1 MADAE
6 DRAKSTAADA
16 AAGLQDLIDSA
27 DGLLTDLQHQQGA
40 AVQALREKVTTTIAA
55 ARRKLDELAPDI
67 KAAAGETLDSAIG
80 FVRRDPWRAVAIGA
94 LTLLAFSLLTR
105 LGEEDE

>member
-6 DRAKSTAADA
+6 ERANRAAAGA

-27 DGLLTDLQHQQGA
+27 DELLADLQHQHGA
-40 AVQALREKVTTTIAA
+40 AVEALREKVATTVAA
-55 ARRKLDELAPDI
+55 ARRKLDELAPEI
-67 KAAAGETLDSAIG
+67 KEAAGETLDSAIG
-80 FVRRDPWRAVAIGA
+80 FVRRDPWRAIAIGA

-105 LGEEDE
+105 LGDGEE

>member
-6 DRAKSTAADA
+6 ESAESAAAGA
-16 AAGLQDLIDSA
+16 AAGLRDLIDSA
-27 DGLLTDLQHQQGA
+27 DELLADLQHQHGA
-40 AVQALREKVTTTIAA
+40 AVQSLREKVMTTVAA
-55 ARRKLDELAPDI
+55 ARRKLDEIAPDI

-94 LTLLAFSLLTR
+94 LTLLALSLLAR
-105 LGEEDE
+105 LGEEED